1 MKKIVTIISLIL
13 CLFLF
18 RGMSYGQNID
28 IDSDDNSKVDGAAEA
43 VGAGWDSDV
52 DAPQK
57 KDLYD
62 YLVGIDADLDG
73 DIGDGIVTLSA
84 NWVNTANPWAVNEGG
99 TGAATFTDGGLL
111 VGATASAFE
120 ALAVGLTTQ
129 VLVGGGAATNPA
141 WGTDLPTAVTIGT
154 AYIYRVGGT
163 DVSDADVVD
172 TLTITNIS
180 QVQDITASAA
190 EINILDNV
198 TGVTAAELSY
208 IGDVTS
214 AIQVQ
219 LDAKLTALTNEAGL
233 YSELSDVTRFFEIN
247 DNDPTW
253 GTSDTDDATVTVYGD
268 GAGNGGKIDLYNS
281 ASEDGTDEYW
291 RIEANGESLNVGPTN
306 ALTAFV
312 FNRDGSINK
321 SATPKLTLDDTDGA
335 DGYIDLN
342 ATDADDATMTIGVDD
357 SVGDDTPYITL
368 NGTTEIIALSKP
380 VTAPGID
387 AGRGYTNVE
396 ANNQTV
402 QIGDS
407 VCSHQWYI
415 TDATGEPDTITFEF
429 PPSPECTTGY
439 AKMFCFMF
447 RGTTASAAA
456 ITFDPDTS
464 DNADKIILPFDS
476 SNSGAASGAGI
487 TVNLATPAKGE
498 EVCFKGR
505 TDGGVDYWQVT
516 NVVGDAPVE

>member
-1 MKKIVTIISLIL
+1 MKKIVTIISLML

-57 KDLYD
+57 KNLYD

-73 DIGDGIVTLSA
+73 DLGDGIVTLSA

-214 AIQVQ
+214 AIQEQ

-233 YSELSDVTRFFEIN
+233 YAELSDVTRFFEIN

-281 ASEDGTDEYW
+281 TSEDGTDEYW

-321 SATPKLTLDDTDGA
+321 SATPKLTFDDTDGA

-368 NGTTEIIALSKP
+368 NGTTETIALSKP
-380 VTAPGID
+380 TTAPSVD
-387 AGRGYTNVE
+387 AGLLYE
-396 ANNQTV
+396 ANTGAYSLQTNYPTTCRMMLV
-402 QIGDS
+402 NGDDGS
-407 VCSHQWYI
+407 DSIWTLPNTGICDTTEDSMKEFTFVNNDPTHDLII
-415 TDATGEPDTITFEF
+415 TPG
-429 PPSPECTTGY
+429 SG
-439 AKMFCFMF
+439 
-447 RGTTASAAA
+447 
-456 ITFDPDTS
+456 
-464 DNADKIILPFDS
+464 DKIIRYG
-476 SNSGAASGAGI
+476 SGGEDCTADTSLYVDVYG
-487 TVNLATPAKGE
+487 TVKLI
-498 EVCFKGR
+498 GR
-505 TDGGVDYWQVT
+505 TASTWFAIPMGATALDCG
-516 NVVGDAPVE
+516 ASP

>member
-1 MKKIVTIISLIL
+1 MKKLVTIISLML

-28 IDSDDNSKVDGAAEA
+28 IDSDDNSLVDGAAEA
-43 VGAGWDSDV
+43 VAAGWNGDV

-57 KDLYD
+57 NDLHD

-180 QVQDITASAA
+180 QVQDITATAA

-208 IGDVTS
+208 IGDVTGL
-214 AIQVQ
+214 IQAQ
-219 LDAKLTALTNEAGL
+219 LDAKLSSLTNEAGL
-233 YSELSDVTRFFEIN
+233 YAELSDVTRFFEIN

-253 GTSDTDDATVTVYGD
+253 GTSDTDDATVIVYGD
-268 GAGNGGKIDLYNS
+268 GAGNGGKVDLYNG

-306 ALTAFV
+306 ALTAFI

-321 SATPKLTLDDTDGA
+321 SATPKLTFDDTDGA

-387 AGRGYTNVE
+387 AGVPISAGLTGADLDLSASTACSGFYYLSGSATSDEVLTLPSAPLCATGYGKRLCFSNWYVTAAPSYDLDLEPGGTNHIVYLGSTCGAGDKLYLQNE
-396 ANNQTV
+396 
-402 QIGDS
+402 GDS
-407 VCSHQWYI
+407 VCLVGVTTTLWTMES
-415 TDATGEPDTITFEF
+415 ATG
-429 PPSPECTTGY
+429 G
-439 AKMFCFMF
+439 
-447 RGTTASAAA
+447 
-456 ITFDPDTS
+456 
-464 DNADKIILPFDS
+464 
-476 SNSGAASGAGI
+476 GI
-487 TVNLATPAKGE
+487 ACE
-498 EVCFKGR
+498 
-505 TDGGVDYWQVT
+505 
-516 NVVGDAPVE
+516 

>member
-1 MKKIVTIISLIL
+1 MKKLVTIISLML

-28 IDSDDNSKVDGAAEA
+28 IDSDDNSLVDGAAEA
-43 VGAGWDSDV
+43 VSAGWNGDV

-57 KDLYD
+57 NDLHD

-180 QVQDITASAA
+180 QVQDITATAA

-208 IGDVTS
+208 IGDVTGL
-214 AIQVQ
+214 IQAQ
-219 LDAKLTALTNEAGL
+219 LNAKLSSLTNEAGL
-233 YSELSDVTRFFEIN
+233 YAELSDVTRFFEIN

-253 GTSDTDDATVTVYGD
+253 GTSDTDDATVIVYGD
-268 GAGNGGKIDLYNS
+268 GAGNGGKVDLYNG

-321 SATPKLTLDDTDGA
+321 SATPKLTFDDTDGA

-342 ATDADDATMTIGVDD
+342 ATDVNDATMTIGVDD

-368 NGTTEIIALSKP
+368 NGTTETIALAKP
-380 VTAPGID
+380 TSAPGMD
-387 AGRGYTNVE
+387 YGRGYTNVE

-407 VCSHQWYI
+407 VCSHKWYI
-415 TDATGEPDTITFEF
+415 TDATGEPDTITFEM
-429 PPSPECTTGY
+429 PPSADCATGY
-439 AKMFCFMF
+439 AKMFCFMS
-447 RGTTASAAA
+447 RTTDDNAADF
-456 ITFDPDTS
+456 TWDPDTS
-464 DNADKIILPFDS
+464 DNLDQMILPLS
-476 SNSGAASGAGI
+476 AASAAGVSI
-487 TVNLATPAKGE
+487 DNAADGDKGE
-498 EVCFKGR
+498 GFCLEGR
-505 TDGGVDYWQVT
+505 VAGGVDYWQVI